1 MRKNKHLPPREKAI
15 QLALTVATWSSVVAL
30 AAVFGELL
38 MGALPAFS
46 SINIID
52 FFTGTVWNPSHPMYP
67 LYGILP
73 LFVGTLMVSFGAALI
88 AIPVG
93 LGCSIWLAELA
104 SPRVQAV
111 FKPAIEILA
120 GIPSVIFGFFAL
132 VILSEWIAVVFDP
145 VTKLDALNGAIM
157 LAVMMVPIM
166 VTVAEDAMN
175 AVPRSL
181 REASLALGATRW
193 ETIRHVVVPASLSG
207 VVAAIVLAFGR
218 AVGETM
224 TVLMATGNAT
234 LLHFDILRSV
244 QTMTAAIAIDF
255 GEVEFGS
262 GVFYLY
268 VCVDCALLRE
278 NLSGR
283 PDLAGPALA
292 ALTEAAATV
301 APTGKQ
307 NSFASRA
314 YAQYVLAEKGDRQ
327 PRSLATAFVQPVTGT
342 DQVAAAIAQLRKT
355 RADMDQ
361 VYGALADAQEE
372 LSVPDRDGSLAK
384 VLDFVAEACS

>member
-1 MRKNKHLPPREKAI
+1 MALKIKREGRRKLRKNKHLPPREKLI
-15 QLALTVATWSSVVAL
+15 QLALTMATWSSVVAL

-38 MGALPAFS
+38 LGAFPAFT

-88 AIPVG
+88 AIPIG
-93 LGCSIWLAELA
+93 MGCSIWLAEMA
-104 SPRVQAV
+104 SPRVKSV

-132 VILSEWIAVVFDP
+132 VILSEWIALVFDP
-145 VTKLDALNGAIM
+145 VTKLNALNGAIM

-181 REASLALGATRW
+181 REASLALGATKW
-193 ETIRHVVVPASLSG
+193 ETIRHVVVPASISG

-262 GVFYLY
+262 EHYHVLFLVGLVLF
-268 VCVDCALLRE
+268 VITFVINLL
-278 NLSGR
+278 
-283 PDLAGPALA
+283 A
-292 ALTEAAATV
+292 V
-301 APTGKQ
+301 W
-307 NSFASRA
+307 
-314 YAQYVLAEKGDRQ
+314 
-327 PRSLATAFVQPVTGT
+327 VTKRFKE
-342 DQVAAAIAQLRKT
+342 D
-355 RADMDQ
+355 
-361 VYGALADAQEE
+361 Y
-372 LSVPDRDGSLAK
+372 
-384 VLDFVAEACS
+384 

>member
-1 MRKNKHLPPREKAI
+1 VAFKIRREGRRKLRKNRHLPPQEKLI
-15 QLALTVATWSSVVAL
+15 QLGLFLATWSSVAAL
-30 AAVFGELL
+30 GAVFGELL
-38 MGALPAFS
+38 LGAFPAFT

-52 FFTGTVWNPSHPMYP
+52 FFTGTVWNPSHPLYP
-67 LYGILP
+67 LYGIVP

-104 SPRVQAV
+104 GPRVRSI

-145 VTKLDALNGAIM
+145 VTKLNALNGAIM
-157 LAVMMVPIM
+157 LAVMMIPIM

-181 REASLALGATRW
+181 REASLALGATKW
-193 ETIRHVVVPASLSG
+193 ETIRHVVVPASISG
-207 VVAAIVLAFGR
+207 VVAAVVLAFGR

-234 LLHFDILRSV
+234 ALHFDFLRSV

-262 GVFYLY
+262 EHYHVLFLVGLVLF
-268 VCVDCALLRE
+268 VITFII
-278 NLSGR
+278 NF
-283 PDLAGPALA
+283 LA
-292 ALTEAAATV
+292 V
-301 APTGKQ
+301 W
-307 NSFASRA
+307 
-314 YAQYVLAEKGDRQ
+314 
-327 PRSLATAFVQPVTGT
+327 VTKRFKE
-342 DQVAAAIAQLRKT
+342 D
-355 RADMDQ
+355 
-361 VYGALADAQEE
+361 Y
-372 LSVPDRDGSLAK
+372 
-384 VLDFVAEACS
+384 

>member
-1 MRKNKHLPPREKAI
+1 LALKIRREGRRKLRKNKHLPPQERLI
-15 QLALTVATWSSVVAL
+15 QLALTIATWSSVVAL
-30 AAVFGELL
+30 GAVFGELL
-38 MGALPAFS
+38 LGAFPAFT

-52 FFTGTVWNPSHPMYP
+52 FFTGTVWNPSHPLYP
-67 LYGILP
+67 LYGIVP

-93 LGCSIWLAELA
+93 LGCSIWLAEMA
-104 SPRVQAV
+104 GPRVRSI

-145 VTKLDALNGAIM
+145 VTKLNALNGAIM
-157 LAVMMVPIM
+157 LAVMMIPIM

-181 REASLALGATRW
+181 REASLALGATKW
-193 ETIRHVVVPASLSG
+193 ETIRHVVVPASISG
-207 VVAAIVLAFGR
+207 VVAAVVLAFGR

-234 LLHFDILRSV
+234 ALHFDFLRSV

-262 GVFYLY
+262 EHYHVLF
-268 VCVDCALLRE
+268 
-278 NLSGR
+278 
-283 PDLAGPALA
+283 LAGLVLFVITFIINFLA
-292 ALTEAAATV
+292 V
-301 APTGKQ
+301 W
-307 NSFASRA
+307 
-314 YAQYVLAEKGDRQ
+314 
-327 PRSLATAFVQPVTGT
+327 VTKRFKE
-342 DQVAAAIAQLRKT
+342 D
-355 RADMDQ
+355 
-361 VYGALADAQEE
+361 Y
-372 LSVPDRDGSLAK
+372 
-384 VLDFVAEACS
+384 

>member
-1 MRKNKHLPPREKAI
+1 MKIRREGRRKLRKNKHLPPQERLI
-15 QLALTVATWSSVVAL
+15 QLALTIATWSSVVAL
-30 AAVFGELL
+30 GAVFGELL
-38 MGALPAFS
+38 LGAFPAFT

-52 FFTGTVWNPSHPMYP
+52 FFTGTVWNPSHPLYP
-67 LYGILP
+67 LYGIVP

-93 LGCSIWLAELA
+93 LGCSIWLAEMA
-104 SPRVQAV
+104 GPRVRSI

-145 VTKLDALNGAIM
+145 VTKLNALNGAIM
-157 LAVMMVPIM
+157 LAVMMIPIM

-181 REASLALGATRW
+181 REASLALGATKW
-193 ETIRHVVVPASLSG
+193 ETIRHVVVPASISG
-207 VVAAIVLAFGR
+207 VVAAVVLAFGR

-234 LLHFDILRSV
+234 ALHFDFLRSV

-262 GVFYLY
+262 EHYHVLFLVGLVLF
-268 VCVDCALLRE
+268 VITFII
-278 NLSGR
+278 NF
-283 PDLAGPALA
+283 LA
-292 ALTEAAATV
+292 V
-301 APTGKQ
+301 W
-307 NSFASRA
+307 
-314 YAQYVLAEKGDRQ
+314 
-327 PRSLATAFVQPVTGT
+327 VTK
-342 DQVAAAIAQLRKT
+342 RFKE
-355 RADMDQ
+355 
-361 VYGALADAQEE
+361 VY
-372 LSVPDRDGSLAK
+372 
-384 VLDFVAEACS
+384 

>member
-1 MRKNKHLPPREKAI
+1 MSRFLQLHLLTFYHPSNLNRDDLNRPKTAQVGGSLRLRVSSQSLKRAWRTSDIFNQFGEDVGKGDRGLRTRDFRALVFTPLKDGGMEPMQAAAWADKIMDIFKKKSEAQDKKEKDKEKKSKSLDTKDRFDFGHMLFLSSQEKAAI
-15 QLALTVATWSSVVAL
+15 SNVVTALLNQQVPSDEDLAKAL
-30 AAVFGELL
+30 QKTNTAVDLAMFGRMLADKPDFNVEAAVQVAHAFTV
-38 MGALPAFS
+38 GAAVVED
-46 SINIID
+46 D
-52 FFTGTVWNPSHPMYP
+52 FFT
-67 LYGILP
+67 
-73 LFVGTLMVSFGAALI
+73 
-88 AIPVG
+88 
-93 LGCSIWLAELA
+93 
-104 SPRVQAV
+104 AV
-111 FKPAIEILA
+111 DDLNA
-120 GIPSVIFGFFAL
+120 GIEDV
-132 VILSEWIAVVFDP
+132 
-145 VTKLDALNGAIM
+145 GAGHM
-157 LAVMMVPIM
+157 
-166 VTVAEDAMN
+166 
-175 AVPRSL
+175 
-181 REASLALGATRW
+181 
-193 ETIRHVVVPASLSG
+193 
-207 VVAAIVLAFGR
+207 
-218 AVGETM
+218 
-224 TVLMATGNAT
+224 
-234 LLHFDILRSV
+234 
-244 QTMTAAIAIDF
+244 

>member
-1 MRKNKHLPPREKAI
+1 MAFKIKREGRRKLRKNKHLPPQEKLI
-15 QLALTVATWSSVVAL
+15 QLALFLATWSSVAAL

-38 MGALPAFS
+38 LGAFPAFT
-46 SINIID
+46 SIDIID

-88 AIPVG
+88 AIPIG

-104 SPRVQAV
+104 SPRVKAI
-111 FKPAIEILA
+111 FKPAIEVLA

-132 VILSEWIAVVFDP
+132 VILSEWIAAVFDP
-145 VTKLDALNGAIM
+145 VTKLNALNGAIM

-181 REASLALGATRW
+181 REASLALGATKW
-193 ETIRHVVVPASLSG
+193 ETIRHVVVPASISG
-207 VVAAIVLAFGR
+207 VMAAIVLAFGR

-234 LLHFDILRSV
+234 LLHFDMLRSV

-262 GVFYLY
+262 EHYHVLFLVGLVLFVITFLI
-268 VCVDCALLRE
+268 
-278 NLSGR
+278 NF
-283 PDLAGPALA
+283 LAVWI
-292 ALTEAAATV
+292 TKRFKED
-301 APTGKQ
+301 
-307 NSFASRA
+307 
-314 YAQYVLAEKGDRQ
+314 Y
-327 PRSLATAFVQPVTGT
+327 
-342 DQVAAAIAQLRKT
+342 
-355 RADMDQ
+355 
-361 VYGALADAQEE
+361 
-372 LSVPDRDGSLAK
+372 
-384 VLDFVAEACS
+384 

>member
-1 MRKNKHLPPREKAI
+1 MALKIRREGRRKLRKNKHLPPQERLI
-15 QLALTVATWSSVVAL
+15 QLALTIATWSSVVAL
-30 AAVFGELL
+30 GAVFGELL
-38 MGALPAFS
+38 LGAFPAFT

-52 FFTGTVWNPSHPMYP
+52 FFTGTVWNPSHPLYP
-67 LYGILP
+67 LYGIVP

-93 LGCSIWLAELA
+93 LGCSIWLAEMA
-104 SPRVQAV
+104 GPRVRSI

-145 VTKLDALNGAIM
+145 VTKLNALNGAIM
-157 LAVMMVPIM
+157 LAVMMIPIM

-181 REASLALGATRW
+181 REASLALGATKW
-193 ETIRHVVVPASLSG
+193 ETIRHVVVPASISG
-207 VVAAIVLAFGR
+207 VVAAVVLAFGR

-234 LLHFDILRSV
+234 ALHFDFLRSV

-262 GVFYLY
+262 EHYHVLF
-268 VCVDCALLRE
+268 
-278 NLSGR
+278 
-283 PDLAGPALA
+283 LAGLVLFVITFIINFLA
-292 ALTEAAATV
+292 V
-301 APTGKQ
+301 W
-307 NSFASRA
+307 
-314 YAQYVLAEKGDRQ
+314 
-327 PRSLATAFVQPVTGT
+327 VTKRFKE
-342 DQVAAAIAQLRKT
+342 D
-355 RADMDQ
+355 
-361 VYGALADAQEE
+361 Y
-372 LSVPDRDGSLAK
+372 
-384 VLDFVAEACS
+384 

>member
-1 MRKNKHLPPREKAI
+1 MKIRREGRRKLRKNRHLPPQEKLI
-15 QLALTVATWSSVVAL
+15 QLGLFLATWSSVVAL
-30 AAVFGELL
+30 GAVFGELL
-38 MGALPAFS
+38 LGAFPAFT

-52 FFTGTVWNPSHPMYP
+52 FFTGTVWNPSHPLYP
-67 LYGILP
+67 LYGIVP

-93 LGCSIWLAELA
+93 LGCSIWLAEMA
-104 SPRVQAV
+104 GPRVRSI

-145 VTKLDALNGAIM
+145 VTKLNALNGAIM
-157 LAVMMVPIM
+157 LAVMMIPIM

-181 REASLALGATRW
+181 REASLALGATKW
-193 ETIRHVVVPASLSG
+193 ETIRHVVVPASISG
-207 VVAAIVLAFGR
+207 VVAAVVLAFGR

-234 LLHFDILRSV
+234 ALHFDFLRSV

-262 GVFYLY
+262 EHYHVLFLVGLVLF
-268 VCVDCALLRE
+268 VITFII
-278 NLSGR
+278 NF
-283 PDLAGPALA
+283 LA
-292 ALTEAAATV
+292 V
-301 APTGKQ
+301 W
-307 NSFASRA
+307 
-314 YAQYVLAEKGDRQ
+314 
-327 PRSLATAFVQPVTGT
+327 VTKRFKE
-342 DQVAAAIAQLRKT
+342 D
-355 RADMDQ
+355 
-361 VYGALADAQEE
+361 Y
-372 LSVPDRDGSLAK
+372 
-384 VLDFVAEACS
+384 

>member
-1 MRKNKHLPPREKAI
+1 LAFKIKREGRRKLRKNKHLPPQEKLI
-15 QLALTVATWSSVVAL
+15 QLALFLATWSSVAAL

-38 MGALPAFS
+38 LGAFPAFT
-46 SINIID
+46 SIDIID

-88 AIPVG
+88 AIPIG

-104 SPRVQAV
+104 SPRVKAI
-111 FKPAIEILA
+111 FKPAIEVLA

-132 VILSEWIAVVFDP
+132 VILSEWIAAVFDP
-145 VTKLDALNGAIM
+145 VTKLNALNGAIM

-181 REASLALGATRW
+181 REASLALGATKW
-193 ETIRHVVVPASLSG
+193 ETIRHVVVPASISG

-234 LLHFDILRSV
+234 LLHFDMLRSV

-262 GVFYLY
+262 EHYHVLFLVGLVLFVITFLI
-268 VCVDCALLRE
+268 
-278 NLSGR
+278 NF
-283 PDLAGPALA
+283 LAVWI
-292 ALTEAAATV
+292 TKRFKED
-301 APTGKQ
+301 
-307 NSFASRA
+307 
-314 YAQYVLAEKGDRQ
+314 Y
-327 PRSLATAFVQPVTGT
+327 
-342 DQVAAAIAQLRKT
+342 
-355 RADMDQ
+355 
-361 VYGALADAQEE
+361 
-372 LSVPDRDGSLAK
+372 
-384 VLDFVAEACS
+384 

>member
-1 MRKNKHLPPREKAI
+1 MRKNRHLPPREKAI
-15 QLALTVATWSSVVAL
+15 QLALTVATWSSVLAL

-38 MGALPAFS
+38 LGALPAFS
-46 SINIID
+46 SISMID
-52 FFTGTVWNPSHPMYP
+52 FFTGTVWNPSHPIYP

-73 LFVGTLMVSFGAALI
+73 LFVGTMMVSFGAALI

-104 SPRVQAV
+104 SPRVKAI

-132 VILSEWIAVVFDP
+132 VILSEWIAVIFDP
-145 VTKLDALNGAIM
+145 VTKLNALNGAIM
-157 LAVMMVPIM
+157 LAVMMIPIM

-175 AVPRSL
+175 AVPMSL

-193 ETIRHVVVPASLSG
+193 ETVRHVVIPASLSG
-207 VVAAIVLAFGR
+207 VVAAVVLAFGR

-234 LLHFDILRSV
+234 ALHFDILRSV

-262 GVFYLY
+262 EHYH
-268 VCVDCALLRE
+268 
-278 NLSGR
+278 
-283 PDLAGPALA
+283 
-292 ALTEAAATV
+292 
-301 APTGKQ
+301 
-307 NSFASRA
+307 
-314 YAQYVLAEKGDRQ
+314 VLFLVG
-327 PRSLATAFVQPVTGT
+327 LVLFVMTFL
-342 DQVAAAIAQLRKT
+342 INF
-355 RADMDQ
+355 
-361 VYGALADAQEE
+361 LADWVTRRFKE
-372 LSVPDRDGSLAK
+372 DY
-384 VLDFVAEACS
+384 

>member
-1 MRKNKHLPPREKAI
+1 MKIRREGRRKLRKNKHLPPQERLI
-15 QLALTVATWSSVVAL
+15 QLALTIATWSSVVAL
-30 AAVFGELL
+30 GAVFGELL
-38 MGALPAFS
+38 LGAFPAFT

-52 FFTGTVWNPSHPMYP
+52 FFTGTVWNPSHPLYP
-67 LYGILP
+67 LYGIVP

-93 LGCSIWLAELA
+93 LGCSIWLAEMA
-104 SPRVQAV
+104 DPRVRSI

-145 VTKLDALNGAIM
+145 VTKLNALNGAIM
-157 LAVMMVPIM
+157 LAVMMIPIM

-181 REASLALGATRW
+181 REASLALGATKW
-193 ETIRHVVVPASLSG
+193 ETIRHVVVPASISG
-207 VVAAIVLAFGR
+207 VVAAVVLAFGR

-234 LLHFDILRSV
+234 ALHFDFLRSV

-262 GVFYLY
+262 EHYHVLFLVGLVLF
-268 VCVDCALLRE
+268 VITFII
-278 NLSGR
+278 NF
-283 PDLAGPALA
+283 LA
-292 ALTEAAATV
+292 V
-301 APTGKQ
+301 W
-307 NSFASRA
+307 
-314 YAQYVLAEKGDRQ
+314 
-327 PRSLATAFVQPVTGT
+327 VTKRFKE
-342 DQVAAAIAQLRKT
+342 D
-355 RADMDQ
+355 
-361 VYGALADAQEE
+361 Y
-372 LSVPDRDGSLAK
+372 
-384 VLDFVAEACS
+384 